1 MASEAIILCG
11 GYSQRLKP
19 HTDVPKPLLELKPDL
34 TLVDYQIMWLKRHGF
49 KRILLASREDSLT
62 SLDVEYS
69 IETEK
74 LGTGGAMKKAAEM
87 CREECVYA
95 MNVDDIL
102 LGDYDPS
109 QLVQHADR
117 GGVIVIAKPRL
128 QFGRVKIENG
138 FITRFVQK
146 PFLDF
151 YVSAGH
157 YAFRTDVIREHFPDK
172 GDFERETSPTLA
184 SLRMLRGYQFDGL
197 WLTINTYKELL
208 DVRKLLQQKN
218 YRKTT

>member
-1 MASEAIILCG
+1 VAKEAIILCG

-19 HTDVPKPLLELKPDL
+19 HIEVSKPLLELKPGL

-49 KRILLASREDSLT
+49 KRIVLAGREDSLT
-62 SLDVEYS
+62 KLDVEYS

-74 LGTGGAMKKAAEM
+74 LGTGGAMKKAAEA
-87 CREECVYA
+87 CREEYVYA
-95 MNVDDIL
+95 MNVDDVL

-109 QLVQHADR
+109 QLVQHADK
-117 GGVIVIAKPRL
+117 GGAILIAKPRL
-128 QFGRVKIENG
+128 QFGRVEIDNG

-157 YAFRTDVIREHFPDK
+157 YAFKTNVIRQNFPDK
-172 GDFERETSPTLA
+172 GDFEKETSPTLA

-197 WLTINTYKELL
+197 WVTINTYKELL
-208 DVRKLLQQKN
+208 DVRNLLQQKSHL
-218 YRKTT
+218 K

>member
-1 MASEAIILCG
+1 VS
-11 GYSQRLKP
+11 
-19 HTDVPKPLLELKPDL
+19 KPLLELKPRL
-34 TLVDYQIMWLKRHGF
+34 KLVDYQITWLKSHGF

-69 IETEK
+69 VETEK
-74 LGTGGAMKKAAEM
+74 LGTGGAMKKAAET
-87 CREECVYA
+87 CREEYVYA

-102 LGDYDPS
+102 LGDYDPL
-109 QLVQHADR
+109 QLVQYADR
-117 GGVIVIAKPRL
+117 GGVIVVAKPRL

-138 FITRFVQK
+138 LITRFVQK

-157 YAFRTDVIREHFPDK
+157 YTFRTDVIREHFPDK
-172 GDFERETSPTLA
+172 GDFEKETSPTLA

-218 YRKTT
+218 YLKTT